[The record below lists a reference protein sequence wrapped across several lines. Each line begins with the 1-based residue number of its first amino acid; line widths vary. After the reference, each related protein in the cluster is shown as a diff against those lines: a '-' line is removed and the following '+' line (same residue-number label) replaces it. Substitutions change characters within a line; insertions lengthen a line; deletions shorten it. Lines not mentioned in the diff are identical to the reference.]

1 MEDTNKLLNQILD
14 KVSEIKTDT
23 NILKDR
29 LTSVEKS
36 IIKLDEK
43 AAGIDTRLS
52 NVEVR
57 LNTVEN
63 KLPDISEKFGELKN
77 WRQISFIIL
86 AALAGWFAKS
96 GRF

>member
-14 KVSEIKTDT
+14 KVSEIKIDT

-86 AALAGWFAKS
+86 AALAG
-96 GRF
+96 